1 MIRRAILIAALLAS
15 GCGESE
21 RPRFT
26 PAGAGSAPSTPRE
39 PVKASREVA
48 IPRNIETH

>member
-1 MIRRAILIAALLAS
+1 MFRRAILIAALLAA

-21 RPRFT
+21 RPQFT
-26 PAGAGSAPSTPRE
+26 PAGADSAPSTSRE
-39 PVKASREVA
+39 PVKTSREVA